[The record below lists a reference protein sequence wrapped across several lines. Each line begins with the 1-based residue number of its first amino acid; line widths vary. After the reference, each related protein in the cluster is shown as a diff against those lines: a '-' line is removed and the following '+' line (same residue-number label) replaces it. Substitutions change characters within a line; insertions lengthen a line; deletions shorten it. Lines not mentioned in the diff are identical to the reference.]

1 SPQALK
7 ITRAPA
13 DPESVETPVLRP
25 HHIRSNPRDLEALA
39 TVWRWEGI
47 VQRLLPRVL
56 ETNDIETRFQA
67 VYDVRPWVPVLRGYE
82 AYARFPAAP
91 EVPTGLWFRTAE
103 HMGLGRELSLAAGR
117 TALTTLRRIPRTA
130 VLFVNTFPEAM
141 ADLVE
146 AIEPDSPGRVVFD
159 VPAYSFNGCDVTGQV
174 DSVRHAG
181 MGVSFDGAAA
191 VTRSLL
197 GYGVVA
203 GVFYLVVGVVLGMT
217 REGFDFGRHPL
228 S

>member
-1 SPQALK
+1 M
-7 ITRAPA
+7 
-13 DPESVETPVLRP
+13 
-25 HHIRSNPRDLEALA
+25 
-39 TVWRWEGI
+39 
-47 VQRLLPRVL
+47 QRLLPRVL

-181 MGVSFDGAAA
+181 MGVSFDGEPLDDDTFAHIVACKDHLDFVKIDA
-191 VTRSLL
+191 IDGTDSVEDIARLADWCHRN
-197 GYGVVA
+197 GVFLVAKRVESTNHLERLRQA
-203 GVFYLVVGVVLGMT
+203 GVDWAQG
-217 REGFDFGRHPL
+217 HAL
-228 S
+228 SHDVPI